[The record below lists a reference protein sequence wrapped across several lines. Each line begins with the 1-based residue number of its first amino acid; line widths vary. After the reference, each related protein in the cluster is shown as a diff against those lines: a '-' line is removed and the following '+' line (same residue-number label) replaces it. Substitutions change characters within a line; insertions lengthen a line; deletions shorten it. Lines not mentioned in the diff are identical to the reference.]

1 VPQTSLIW
9 GEIVGGKSN
18 SGNWY
23 KLFMENGH
31 SFAPL
36 LLVLLL
42 AFSVPLLLSRFK
54 KLHLPVVVGEILAGI
69 LVGSSGLGWVN
80 GHDTVLSFLAEFG
93 FVFLMFLSGMEIDLS
108 NLGIARGRSRK
119 TNSSNANKNR
129 PKWISPL
136 KLGLINFFLTLI
148 ISGAIGIGMVTGGL
162 ARNPWMIALILSTT
176 SLGVVLPVLKE
187 AGLSTGR
194 YGQAVLI
201 AALIADFSTMLLITV
216 LVAVIS
222 NGITLDILLIGLLF
236 VVFFLIY
243 RIGNLFPNHLL
254 TVRRAIEELS
264 HTTSQIKVRAAF
276 TIMLTFVVLAQ
287 ILGTELIL
295 GAFLAGAV
303 ISMLRT
309 AEDENLTSQL
319 EAIGFGFFIPIF
331 FIKVGLDFN
340 LQQLLASPKNLV
352 LVPVLLIAALLVKF
366 LPALVFRLCFSWK
379 ETFAAGAIL
388 SSRLS
393 LIIAASAIGLR
404 LNIISESVNSTIILV
419 SIITVTLAPIVFSA
433 LIQKGK
439 TKTIHPILIV
449 GANELG
455 LQVATL
461 LSSHQDPVVVI
472 DFDDKRAA
480 LASQRGLQSICG
492 KIGEASP
499 EIDAALN
506 SAQALIC
513 TYGDPELNF
522 QVCNRARAI
531 YGLDQVVS
539 YINNP
544 NDLIRFELLG
554 VTAVNAALDRAT
566 LLTLAIRNPALY
578 QLFSKSETNKE
589 IREIEFNNPKYE
601 NIRLR
606 ELALPGD
613 VLVVALYR
621 DGELI
626 VPHGNTRIVTGD
638 HLTLMGSL
646 ECIEET
652 LQIFNL

>member
-1 VPQTSLIW
+1 
-9 GEIVGGKSN
+9 
-18 SGNWY
+18 
-23 KLFMENGH
+23 MENGL

-54 KLHLPVVVGEILAGI
+54 KLLLPVVVGEILAGI
-69 LVGSSGLGWVN
+69 LVGRSGFGWVE
-80 GHDTVLSFLAEFG
+80 GQDPMLSLLAQFG
-93 FVFLMFLSGMEIDLS
+93 FVFLMFISGMEIDLS
-108 NLGIARGRSRK
+108 NISMLGGRNRK
-119 TNSSNANKNR
+119 NNSPISHNNR
-129 PKWISPL
+129 PKWINPIS
-136 KLGLINFFLTLI
+136 LGLINFFLTLI
-148 ISGAIGIGMVTGGL
+148 ISGVIGFGMQAGGL

-194 YGQAVLI
+194 YGQTVLI
-201 AALIADFSTMLLITV
+201 AALVADFATMLLITV

-236 VVFFLIY
+236 VGFFLAY
-243 RIGNLFPNHLL
+243 RIGNLFLNRLPP
-254 TVRRAIEELS
+254 VRRVIEELS
-264 HTTSQIKVRAAF
+264 HATTQIKVRGAF
-276 TIMLTFVVLAQ
+276 TIMLTFVVLAE

-303 ISMLRT
+303 VSMLRT
-309 AEDENLTSQL
+309 PDDENLSTQL

-340 LQQLLASPKNLV
+340 LQLLVASPQNLV
-352 LVPVLLIAALLVKF
+352 LVPALLVAALLVKF
-366 LPALVFRLCFSWK
+366 LPALVFRLSFSWR

-404 LNIISESVNSTIILV
+404 LGIISESVNSTIILV
-419 SIITVTLAPIVFSA
+419 AIITVTFAPIAFTA
-433 LIQKGK
+433 LVHREKSG
-439 TKTIHPILIV
+439 TNRTILV
-449 GANELG
+449 AGASELG
-455 LQVATL
+455 IQVATQ
-461 LSSHQDPVVVI
+461 LSRHQDPVVII

-480 LASQRGLQSICG
+480 LAHRRGLQSMCG
-492 KIGEASP
+492 RIEKASP
-499 EIDAALN
+499 EIDEALN
-506 SAQALIC
+506 NAQALIC
-513 TYGDPELNF
+513 TYGDPELNY
-522 QVCNRARAI
+522 QVCKQARTV
-531 YGLDQVVS
+531 YGLDQVIS
-539 YINNP
+539 YIDNP

-578 QLFSKSETNKE
+578 HLLSNSEANKE

-601 NIRLR
+601 NSRLR
-606 ELALPGD
+606 ELSLPGD
-613 VLVVALYR
+613 VLIVALYR
-621 DGELI
+621 QGELI

-646 ECIEET
+646 EHIEAT
-652 LQIFNL
+652 QPIFNL

>member
-1 VPQTSLIW
+1 
-9 GEIVGGKSN
+9 
-18 SGNWY
+18 
-23 KLFMENGH
+23 MENGL

-54 KLHLPVVVGEILAGI
+54 KLLLPVVVGEILAGI
-69 LVGSSGLGWVN
+69 LVGRSGFNWVE
-80 GHDTVLSFLAEFG
+80 GQDPVLSLLAEFG
-93 FVFLMFLSGMEIDLS
+93 FVFLMFISGMEIDLS
-108 NLGIARGRSRK
+108 NIGMPGGRNRK
-119 TNSSNANKNR
+119 NNLPNSHNNR
-129 PKWISPL
+129 LKWISPIS
-136 KLGLINFFLTLI
+136 LGLINFFLTLI
-148 ISGAIGIGMVTGGL
+148 ISGVIGLGMVAGGL

-201 AALIADFSTMLLITV
+201 AALVADFATMLLITV

-222 NGITLDILLIGLLF
+222 HGITVDILLIGLLF
-236 VVFFLIY
+236 VGFFLAY
-243 RIGNLFPNHLL
+243 RIGNLFLNRLPP
-254 TVRRAIEELS
+254 VRRAIEELS
-264 HTTSQIKVRAAF
+264 HATTQIKVRAAF

-303 ISMLRT
+303 VSMLRT
-309 AEDENLTSQL
+309 PDDENLTTQL

-340 LQQLLASPKNLV
+340 LQLLLASPQNLV
-352 LVPVLLIAALLVKF
+352 LVPALLVAALLVKF
-366 LPALVFRLCFSWK
+366 LPALVFRLCFSWR

-404 LNIISESVNSTIILV
+404 LGIISESVNSTIILV
-419 SIITVTLAPIVFSA
+419 AIITVTLAPIAFTA
-433 LIQKGK
+433 LIHRG
-439 TKTIHPILIV
+439 TSGTIHPILV
-449 GANELG
+449 AGASELG
-455 LQVATL
+455 IQVATQ
-461 LSSHQDPVVVI
+461 LSRHQEQVVVI
-472 DFDDKRAA
+472 DFDEKRAA
-480 LASQRGLQSICG
+480 LAHQRGLQSICG
-492 KIGEASP
+492 RIGNASP
-499 EIDAALN
+499 EIDTALN
-506 SAQALIC
+506 SARALIC
-513 TYGDPELNF
+513 TYGDPELNY
-522 QVCNRARAI
+522 QVCNQARTV
-531 YGLDQVVS
+531 YGLDQVIS
-539 YINNP
+539 YIDNP

-578 QLFSKSETNKE
+578 QLFSNSKTNKE

-601 NIRLR
+601 NSRLR
-606 ELALPGD
+606 ELSLPGD

-621 DGELI
+621 HGELI

-646 ECIEET
+646 EHIEAT
-652 LQIFNL
+652 QTIFNV

>member
-1 VPQTSLIW
+1 
-9 GEIVGGKSN
+9 
-18 SGNWY
+18 
-23 KLFMENGH
+23 MENGH

-69 LVGSSGLGWVN
+69 LVGRSGFGWVE
-80 GHDTVLSFLAEFG
+80 GQDPVLSFLAEFG

-108 NLGIARGRSRK
+108 NLGMPGSSKRKNNSPDLRGD
-119 TNSSNANKNR
+119 R
-129 PKWISPL
+129 PKWISPVS
-136 KLGLINFFLTLI
+136 LGLINFFLTLI
-148 ISGAIGIGMVTGGL
+148 ISGIIGMGMVAGSL

-194 YGQAVLI
+194 YGQALLI
-201 AALIADFSTMLLITV
+201 AALVADFATMLLITV

-236 VVFFLIY
+236 VGFFLAY
-243 RIGNLFPNHLL
+243 RIGNLFFNRFPP
-254 TVRRAIEELS
+254 VRRAMEELS
-264 HTTSQIKVRAAF
+264 HATTQIKVRAAF

-303 ISMLRT
+303 VSMLRT
-309 AEDENLTSQL
+309 PDDENLTTQL

-340 LQQLLASPKNLV
+340 LQLLVASPQNLV
-352 LVPVLLIAALLVKF
+352 LVPVLLLAALLVKF
-366 LPALVFRLCFSWK
+366 LPVLVFRLCFSWR

-388 SSRLS
+388 SARLS

-404 LNIISESVNSTIILV
+404 LGIISESVNSAIILV
-419 SIITVTLAPIVFSA
+419 AIITVTLAPIVFTA
-433 LIQKGK
+433 LIRRGK
-439 TKTIHPILIV
+439 SGTVRPIV
-449 GANELG
+449 VAGASELG
-455 LQVATL
+455 IQVATQ
-461 LSSHQDPVVVI
+461 LSRHHEEVMVI
-472 DFDDKRAA
+472 DFDKKRAA
-480 LASQRGLQSICG
+480 LARQRGLQSICG
-492 KIGEASP
+492 RVGNSSP
-499 EIDAALN
+499 EIDATLN
-506 SAQALIC
+506 GARALIC
-513 TYGDPELNF
+513 TYGDPELNY
-522 QVCNRARAI
+522 QVCNQARTV
-531 YGLDQVVS
+531 YGLDQVIT
-539 YINNP
+539 YIDNP

-578 QLFSKSETNKE
+578 QMFSDREINKE
-589 IREIEFNNPKYE
+589 IREIEVTNPQYAYS
-601 NIRLR
+601 RLR
-606 ELALPGD
+606 ELSLPGD
-613 VLVVALYR
+613 VLVVALHR
-621 DGELI
+621 HGELI
-626 VPHGNTRIVTGD
+626 VPHGNTQIEIGD

-646 ECIEET
+646 EHIEAT
-652 LQIFNL
+652 MPIFNL